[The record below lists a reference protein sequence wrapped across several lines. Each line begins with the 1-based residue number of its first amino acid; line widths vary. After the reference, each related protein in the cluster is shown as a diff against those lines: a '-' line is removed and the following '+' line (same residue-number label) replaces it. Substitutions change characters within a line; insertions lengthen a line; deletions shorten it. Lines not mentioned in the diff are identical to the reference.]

1 MQDRRM
7 TLERRQAAR
16 RCISNGSVDS
26 PVSLSVRETS
36 KTVSSSLL
44 PEGLQFEER
53 QLPSDNEMWEV
64 GHVARFLKR
73 SESWVY
79 KKSAAGVL
87 PVHRLDGW
95 GLRYLPIEI
104 RNWAGETKKKHR

>member
-1 MQDRRM
+1 M
-7 TLERRQAAR
+7 TPERRQAAR
-16 RCISNGSVDS
+16 PWNSNGSEGS
-26 PVSLSVRETS
+26 
-36 KTVSSSLL
+36 TVSPSVPESSKIDSSPLL
-44 PEGLQFEER
+44 HEDLRLEER
-53 QLPSDNEMWEV
+53 PLPSDNEMWEV

-73 SESWVY
+73 SNSWVY

-95 GLRYLPIEI
+95 GLRYVPIEI